1 MTIDIDFYPDKNRV
15 IRLIKEVANGQY
27 KGDLNAVS
35 KWLESSAELVGV
47 NFFKTEKEI
56 SINFGC
62 MRKMYDDIH
71 DAYPV
76 YMDTF
81 KKKITQNSVFM
92 VDLTQS
98 KPLDFEQYLDEDE
111 TKDSLVG
118 EIIVTMSK
126 DWNHSASVATLQE
139 YVLAHIDSKIDLLQ
153 KQIMPEDN
161 LNLYRNH
168 VIITNLLRENKDEIE
183 GFLTENQ
190 FFDFWRGGRY
200 ERYET
205 LQNAASSFSNCPEA
219 LKSIANLLTDEQ
231 VNFSA
236 YHAHK
241 TTINPSEISFNN
253 DLINETIASLE
264 NYRERYK
271 RETGQLNILD
281 EKYNFDLEMDEER

>member
-1 MTIDIDFYPDKNRV
+1 MDIDFYPDKNRV

-168 VIITNLLRENKDEIE
+168 VIITRE
-183 GFLTENQ
+183 Q
-190 FFDFWRGGRY
+190 GR
-200 ERYET
+200 
-205 LQNAASSFSNCPEA
+205 N
-219 LKSIANLLTDEQ
+219 
-231 VNFSA
+231 
-236 YHAHK
+236 
-241 TTINPSEISFNN
+241 
-253 DLINETIASLE
+253 
-264 NYRERYK
+264 
-271 RETGQLNILD
+271 
-281 EKYNFDLEMDEER
+281 

>member
-1 MTIDIDFYPDKNRV
+1 MDIDFYPDKNRV

-219 LKSIANLLTDEQ
+219 LNSIANLLTDEQ

-281 EKYNFDLEMDEER
+281 EKYNFDSEMDEER

>member
-1 MTIDIDFYPDKNRV
+1 MNMDIDFYPDKNRV
-15 IRLIKEVANGQY
+15 IRLIKEIANGQY

-35 KWLESSAELVGV
+35 KWLESSVELVGV
-47 NFFKTEKEI
+47 NFFKAEKEI

-71 DAYPV
+71 DACPV

-81 KKKITQNSVFM
+81 EKKITQNSVFM
-92 VDLTQS
+92 VDLTQGR
-98 KPLDFEQYLDEDE
+98 PLDFEQYLDEDE
-111 TKDSLVG
+111 TKDSVVG

-139 YVLAHIDSKIDLLQ
+139 YVIAHIDSKIDLLQ

-168 VIITNLLRENKDEIE
+168 VIITNLFRENQAEIE
-183 GFLTENQ
+183 KFLIDNK
-190 FFDFWRGGRY
+190 FLAFWGGGRY
-200 ERYET
+200 ERYQT
-205 LQNAASSFSNCPEA
+205 LQNAATTFFRCPEA
-219 LKSIANLLTDEQ
+219 LKSIGSLLTDEQ
-231 VNFSA
+231 VNFSV

-271 RETGQLNILD
+271 REAGQLNILD
-281 EKYNFDLEMDEER
+281 EKYNFNSEMDER

>member
-1 MTIDIDFYPDKNRV
+1 MTMDIDFYPDKNRV

-219 LKSIANLLTDEQ
+219 LNSIANLLTDEQ

-281 EKYNFDLEMDEER
+281 EKYNFDSEMDEER

>member
-1 MTIDIDFYPDKNRV
+1 MDISFYMAKNRV
-15 IRLIKEVANGQY
+15 VRLIEEVSNGEY
-27 KGDLNAVS
+27 SGDLNAVS
-35 KWLESSAELVGV
+35 IWLENSAEIVGI
-47 NFFKTEKEI
+47 NFFKAKREI
-56 SINFGC
+56 SINFGYT
-62 MRKMYDDIH
+62 RKMYDDIH
-71 DAYPV
+71 DVYPV
-76 YMDTF
+76 YIDTF
-81 KKKITQNSVFM
+81 EKKITQNSVFM

-98 KPLDFEQYLDEDE
+98 RLIDFEQYLDEDE
-111 TKDSLVG
+111 TKDSFVG
-118 EIIVTMSK
+118 EIIVRMST
-126 DWNHSASVATLQE
+126 DWNQRASVATLQE
-139 YVLAHIDSKIDLLQ
+139 YVLAHMDSKIDLLQ

-281 EKYNFDLEMDEER
+281 EKYNFDSEMDEER

>member
-1 MTIDIDFYPDKNRV
+1 MDIDFYPDKNRV

-47 NFFKTEKEI
+47 NFFKAEKEI

-153 KQIMPEDN
+153 KQIMLEDN

-168 VIITNLLRENKDEIE
+168 VIITNLFRENQDEIE
-183 GFLTENQ
+183 KFLLDNK
-190 FFDFWRGGRY
+190 FFAFWGGGRY
-200 ERYET
+200 ERYQT
-205 LQNAASSFSNCPEA
+205 LQNAATIFSKCPEA
-219 LKSIANLLTDEQ
+219 LKSIGSLLTDEQ
-231 VNFSA
+231 VDFSA

-241 TTINPSEISFNN
+241 TTINPSEISFSN

-271 RETGQLNILD
+271 REAGQLDILD
-281 EKYNFDLEMDEER
+281 EKYNFDSEMDEER